1 MNKMMLAAL
10 TAAIVLAPPSAY
22 ADATKGEV
30 TKIDTRRNRVTVKHG
45 PIENLDMPAMTMV
58 FEVADPVMIDGLAV
72 GKPITFT
79 AERVEGK
86 LTIIEI
92 E

>member
-1 MNKMMLAAL
+1 MNKTMLAAL
-10 TAAIVLAPPSAY
+10 TAAIVLAPPGAY
-22 ADATKGEV
+22 ADATKGEI

-45 PIENLDMPAMTMV
+45 PIANLDMPAMTMV
-58 FEVADPVMIDGLAV
+58 FEVADPGMIDGLAV

-79 AERVEGK
+79 ADRVEGK
-86 LTIIEI
+86 LTIVES